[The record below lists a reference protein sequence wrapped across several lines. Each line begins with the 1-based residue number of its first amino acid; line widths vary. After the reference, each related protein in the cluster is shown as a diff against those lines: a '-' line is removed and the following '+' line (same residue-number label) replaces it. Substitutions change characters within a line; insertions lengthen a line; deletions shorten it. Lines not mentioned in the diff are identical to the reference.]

1 MLSERSGQERERE
14 ILDLRESI
22 LSSFLFCVAGLFLPL
37 TMNAPSFHFVV
48 VNGNGKLVLKI

>member
-48 VNGNGKLVLKI
+48 VNGNGNSNT